1 MSNSP
6 PPGEEVIKP
15 APSGYTMNF
24 DKFNDPNFN
33 PFESKGPK
41 MSSSPPPQKEENQK
55 EEESEP
61 VPSANDEEQ
70 LNVTFEA
77 PKELF
82 SFIIQS

>member
-6 PPGEEVIKP
+6 PPGEEAIKP
-15 APSGYTMNF
+15 APSGYTMDF
-24 DKFNDPNFN
+24 DKLDDPNFN

-41 MSSSPPPQKEENQK
+41 ITSSPPPQKEESQK
-55 EEESEP
+55 KEESEP

-70 LNVTFEA
+70 LNVTFDA

>member
-6 PPGEEVIKP
+6 SPGEEAIKP
-15 APSGYTMNF
+15 AAGAYTMDL
-24 DKFNDPNFN
+24 DKFDDPNFN

-41 MSSSPPPQKEENQK
+41 IASSPPPQKNEKK
-55 EEESEP
+55 EESGP

>member
-6 PPGEEVIKP
+6 PRGEEVIKP
-15 APSGYTMNF
+15 APSGYTMDF

-55 EEESEP
+55 EEDSEP
-61 VPSANDEEQ
+61 VPSENDEEQ